1 MNSVQ
6 MSKKLFDKKMCEI
19 YELISDNVVP
29 NYLTINNQLR
39 SVILNEDLGIYKQD
53 IVKSLKK
60 DGYNVV
66 CGEDALLVEF
76 NP

>member
-1 MNSVQ
+1 MKSTQ
-6 MSKKLFDKKMCEI
+6 MSKKLFDKKMHQI

-29 NYLTINNQLR
+29 SYLTRSNQLR
-39 SVILNEDLGIYKQD
+39 SVILNDNLGIYKHD
-53 IVKSLKK
+53 IVKTLQK
-60 DGYNVV
+60 DGYNII